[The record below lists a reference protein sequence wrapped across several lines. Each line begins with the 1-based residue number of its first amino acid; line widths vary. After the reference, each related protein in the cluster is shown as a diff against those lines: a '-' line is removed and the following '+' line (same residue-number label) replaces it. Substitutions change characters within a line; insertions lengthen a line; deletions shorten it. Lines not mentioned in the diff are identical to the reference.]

1 MTIFEKQ
8 VAILK
13 IQNKKKK
20 KQTIKQRT
28 IVLEKGKKKHIQ
40 QYEQRSF
47 NKFRIKSICISML
60 LKVEL
65 QILKFLIRL
74 E

>member
-13 IQNKKKK
+13 IQNKKK

>member
-20 KQTIKQRT
+20 NRRLNKEQLFWKKVKKNIFSNTSKDHLT
-28 IVLEKGKKKHIQ
+28 NFVLKA
-40 QYEQRSF
+40 YVYP
-47 NKFRIKSICISML
+47 CY
-60 LKVEL
+60 
-65 QILKFLIRL
+65 
-74 E
+74 

>member
-13 IQNKKKK
+13 IQNKKKQ
-20 KQTIKQRT
+20 QTIKQRT